1 MLAAGRV
8 DDTPQPPQ
16 APTLIYDGNCG
27 FCTSWVRW
35 AKRLDTQDSVRTVA
49 LQDPEATELSGQ
61 SVASLRQAAHFVRT
75 DGAVFAGAAAAREF
89 AAFLRGGRLVR
100 TVAAIPGVMP
110 LAELVYGWVA
120 RTWGPVRRQAVGEVD
135 DK

>member
-75 DGAVFAGAAAAREF
+75 AREF